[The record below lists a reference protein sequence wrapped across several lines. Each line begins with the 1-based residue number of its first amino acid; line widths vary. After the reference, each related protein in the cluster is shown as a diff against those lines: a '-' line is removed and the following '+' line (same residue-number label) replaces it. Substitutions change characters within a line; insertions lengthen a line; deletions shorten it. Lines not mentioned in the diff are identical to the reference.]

1 MELNLS
7 PHSIQYSLF
16 ADHTSTGVLKS
27 TVNTSRS
34 SFDSAATGNQHNQAQ
49 ITLTDEESEIR
60 RRFLRNLDTLDD
72 PAVTLF
78 NDIDGSTPTV
88 TFEFVNQ
95 STLGQGVLKV
105 PDDFMIGCECR
116 AENGRHCGCEYLSC
130 TCLPEPTTG
139 GGRKAFP
146 YSMGKHDKA
155 CLRPIFL
162 KSRNHIY
169 ECNARCNCSDN
180 CKNRV
185 VQFGRKVKLQIFKT
199 ANRGWGKP
207 VFSIDQPIY
216 IH

>member
-1 MELNLS
+1 M
-7 PHSIQYSLF
+7 
-16 ADHTSTGVLKS
+16 LKS
-27 TVNTSRS
+27 TANTSSS
-34 SFDSAATGNQHNQAQ
+34 SFDFAATGNKHKKAQ
-49 ITLTDEESEIR
+49 ITLTDEESELR

-72 PAVTLF
+72 PPVTLF

-88 TFEFVNQ
+88 DFQFVNQ
-95 STLGQGVLKV
+95 SILGQGVSKV
-105 PDDFMIGCECR
+105 SDDFMLGCQCKP
-116 AENGRHCGCEYLSC
+116 ENGRNCGCEYLYC
-130 TCLPEPTTG
+130 TCLPEATPEG
-139 GGRKAFP
+139 GKKAFP

-169 ECNARCNCSDN
+169 ECNARCSCGDN

-199 ANRGWGKP
+199 TNRGWGKL
-207 VFSIDQPIY
+207 VFSTDQPMD